1 MANPATQFTINALVK
16 GLEQVEGLKSA
27 VRSLQNTAQPAAEHV
42 SKLRDAAKSLGNAAE
57 ASTSDLRTSTTVL
70 KSLKDQ
76 VALTSKE
83 YRDLSNDLK
92 TVENRFNAAN
102 TAAKQFSA
110 SAGPLSGGTAGAGI
124 MGRPTEKLDPYMR
137 LGFET
142 KDPEYW
148 RKRQEDH
155 SSTYKGAAREFVGQA
170 IGPQQL
176 DYAATNKALS
186 GLESSLDQINDITNR
201 KRQERLQLNAKYNQL
216 EIEQQ
221 DAAHKKSLQIEKRND
236 DLDLEDFDRR
246 LNQRVA
252 IREEAEQAKAKRR
265 QRLAS
270 ATQSVG
276 AVAAAGVFGGPE
288 GAIGAALGA
297 FGGPQGAL
305 IGGAI
310 GAQVGMLR
318 QSAAGVAEYATQLTL
333 AKITLAQAS
342 TGIQQYNQQLQ
353 IARNVSKD
361 YSVGLLETI
370 NGYAQVAIAAKA
382 NGLSVAQTENIYRGV
397 IATGVAFG
405 KSQEDISAIVRAT
418 TQILSKA
425 KVTAEELGGQLGE
438 RIPGAVAKF
447 AEKTGRSLPGLA
459 KDLEQGKVTIA
470 DFVTFTKGQL
480 DDYDKIARIIGESPE
495 KAGAR
500 LKIALDT
507 AAEDYGGFFQTIG
520 AQFQDF
526 ATRLISWVNENSE
539 AIKRFVTFVANNFIN
554 LIAGIDLLI
563 GKIEEIPKAF
573 EKYLPKVIKAQF
585 EFSVFDKDR
594 LPEKLKQQ
602 WMQYTNNYK
611 NIFPEFKPSDAMF
624 GAGAGSGI
632 QSPEDKEKA
641 ITDIKQRAIIQ
652 LRELNEQTEEKIADM
667 REATIKRSIELER
680 NFADQR
686 LKTEREIQ
694 DLRNRSNELD
704 KNVAFNKK
712 REELRS
718 LGLGTEG
725 VDAAERISN
734 IAQNAQKERLQ
745 LQRNAEDNKLQR
757 ERQLEQFKT
766 TNAEQIGKIQL
777 TYTRSVAD
785 ILQKTGDN
793 LKEKMIDGAN
803 EVRKILGEI
812 STGQQAPANPT
823 LPGPSQPAPGRPIR
837 KVKDFEGEGRVI
849 TTAMTR
855 PKVESDFRGQSDVMT
870 HYTEKIPKGQG
881 MITQKQFRGQMGPPE
896 KAAKKLEQ
904 SQSTAKEIAGN
915 NILKDVIEKLNDE
928 REDALKP
935 LNDQKKSLTDQI
947 STQQRLYDLI
957 SSGLNP
963 ALADQVL
970 SIEKAAE
977 SQNKVLAS
985 VRDRAFI
992 ESKIMKNSEED
1003 RGAFLDISKKAA
1015 ADLAIQTSS
1024 TQALKEQAIALERAA
1039 EATTRLV
1046 NEKQRM
1052 KDLVQGIN
1060 TSIESGMVSA
1070 IDSAITG
1077 AKSLQEVMSNVLKDI
1092 GQMLISFGVK
1102 SLLNSLAGPSSSI
1115 LSGGGFS
1122 AGTSTAF
1129 GGGIPGLDMGQF
1141 GGIKMFAAGGR
1152 PPVGKASLVG
1162 EKGPELFVPSSSG
1175 TIIPADATAAMARYQ
1190 RQGGGSGGGNSS
1202 SDAMG
1207 ADAAA
1212 TPVLSMSFETTRF
1225 LGQDYVSTDQLQAA
1239 MMATEK
1245 RAAAA
1250 GAKAGAAQVTSK
1262 LQQSPSYRRQV
1273 GLR

>member
-1 MANPATQFTINALVK
+1 MANPATEFTIQAKVV
-16 GLEQVEGLKSA
+16 GADQVEGLKSA
-27 VRSLQNTAQPAAEHV
+27 VQSLRNRAIPAAEDI

-57 ASTSDLRTSTTVL
+57 ASTSDLRTSVTVL

-102 TAAKQFSA
+102 TAAKQFKS
-110 SAGPLSGGTAGAGI
+110 SAGPLGGGTAGAAI
-124 MGRPTEKLDPYMR
+124 MGRPAEKLDPYVR

-142 KDPEYW
+142 NDPEYW
-148 RKRQEDH
+148 RRKQQNI
-155 SSTYKGAAREFVGQA
+155 GGPQL
-170 IGPQQL
+170 GPQQL
-176 DYAATNKALS
+176 DYAATTKGLT
-186 GLESSLDQINDITNR
+186 GLESALDQMNDITNR

-470 DFVTFTKGQL
+470 DFVAFTKGQL

-539 AIKRFVTFVANNFIN
+539 AIKRFVTFAANNFIN

-611 NIFPEFKPSDAMF
+611 NIFPEFKPTDAMF
-624 GAGAGSGI
+624 GVGAGSGI

-680 NFADQR
+680 NFNDQR
-686 LKTEREIQ
+686 LKAEREIQ
-694 DLRNRSNELD
+694 DLRNRSNEL
-704 KNVAFNKK
+704 NQSIVFASQ
-712 REELRS
+712 RLRLES

-725 VDAAERISN
+725 VDAAEKINN
-734 IAQNAQKERLQ
+734 IFRNYEKEQ
-745 LQRNAEDNKLQR
+745 TQIQRTSQDNKIQR

-766 TNAEQIGKIQL
+766 TTAEQIGKMQIA
-777 TYTRSVAD
+777 YTRSVAD

-812 STGQQAPANPT
+812 STGQQAPAFPVLPDPT
-823 LPGPSQPAPGRPIR
+823 VPVRPTNQQANSR
-837 KVKDFEGEGRVI
+837 QAGVGMVI
-849 TTAMTR
+849 TPEMTR
-855 PKVESDFRGQSDVMT
+855 PLRGQLDPSRGQSDVVT
-870 HYTEKIPKGQG
+870 HRGIPAGQG
-881 MITQKQFRGQMGPPE
+881 MQTAAQLDRYAMRRPGLAAQNLQGKQ
-896 KAAKKLEQ
+896 
-904 SQSTAKEIAGN
+904 EIAANVKETN
-915 NILKDVIEKLNDE
+915 NLQTATLDLAQQR
-928 REDALKP
+928 REALRP
-935 LNDQKKSLTDQI
+935 LNEQKKNLETQLE
-947 STQQRLYDLI
+947 TQQRLYDLI
-957 SSGLNP
+957 SGGLNP
-963 ALADQVL
+963 ALADQII
-970 SIEKAAE
+970 SIERSSELQKNQLINARDTAIAE
-977 SQNKVLAS
+977 SNKKGISEEQRKLAIEASQNAAMDLINTNSTTEALKLQVIELEKAS
-985 VRDRAFI
+985 V
-992 ESKIMKNSEED
+992 
-1003 RGAFLDISKKAA
+1003 
-1015 ADLAIQTSS
+1015 
-1024 TQALKEQAIALERAA
+1024 
-1039 EATTRLV
+1039 ATTRIV

-1077 AKSLQEVMSNVLKDI
+1077 AKSLQDVMSSVLKDI

-1102 SLLNSLAGPSSSI
+1102 SLLNSFLGPSSSI
-1115 LSGGGFS
+1115 LSGGGFN

-1141 GGIKMFAAGGR
+1141 GGIKMFAAGGN
-1152 PPVGKASLVG
+1152 PPVGKPSLVG
-1162 EKGPELFVPSSSG
+1162 EKGPELFVPRTAG
-1175 TIIPADATAAMARYQ
+1175 TIVPADATAAAMARYQ
-1190 RQGGGSGGGNSS
+1190 RQGGGSGAGGSG
-1202 SDAMG
+1202 SDAM
-1207 ADAAA
+1207 AAGEA

-1225 LGQDYVSTDQLQAA
+1225 MDRDWVDKDQLVAA
-1239 MMATEK
+1239 MAATER
-1245 RAAAA
+1245 RATTA
-1250 GAKAGAAQVTSK
+1250 GAKAGAAQVTSR

>member
-1 MANPATQFTINALVK
+1 MANPATEFTIQAKVV
-16 GLEQVEGLKSA
+16 GADQVEGLKSA
-27 VRSLQNTAQPAAEHV
+27 VQSLRNRAIPAAEDIN
-42 SKLRDAAKSLGNAAE
+42 KLRDAAKSLGNAAE
-57 ASTSDLRTSTTVL
+57 ASTSDLRTSVTVL

-142 KDPEYW
+142 NDPEYW
-148 RKRQEDH
+148 RKRQETH
-155 SSTYKGAAREFVGQA
+155 PGGAAIF
-170 IGPQQL
+170 PQQL

-186 GLESSLDQINDITNR
+186 SMQSANDQMTAVAN
-201 KRQERLQLNAKYNQL
+201 KGRQDRLLVQEKYNQL

-252 IREEAEQAKAKRR
+252 IREKAEQAKAKRR
-265 QRLAS
+265 QRLAA

-470 DFVTFTKGQL
+470 DFVAFTKGQL

-539 AIKRFVTFVANNFIN
+539 AIKRFVTFTANNFIN

-573 EKYLPKVIKAQF
+573 EKYL
-585 EFSVFDKDR
+585 
-594 LPEKLKQQ
+594 LK
-602 WMQYTNNYK
+602 
-611 NIFPEFKPSDAMF
+611 
-624 GAGAGSGI
+624 
-632 QSPEDKEKA
+632 
-641 ITDIKQRAIIQ
+641 
-652 LRELNEQTEEKIADM
+652 
-667 REATIKRSIELER
+667 
-680 NFADQR
+680 
-686 LKTEREIQ
+686 
-694 DLRNRSNELD
+694 
-704 KNVAFNKK
+704 
-712 REELRS
+712 
-718 LGLGTEG
+718 
-725 VDAAERISN
+725 
-734 IAQNAQKERLQ
+734 
-745 LQRNAEDNKLQR
+745 
-757 ERQLEQFKT
+757 
-766 TNAEQIGKIQL
+766 
-777 TYTRSVAD
+777 
-785 ILQKTGDN
+785 
-793 LKEKMIDGAN
+793 
-803 EVRKILGEI
+803 
-812 STGQQAPANPT
+812 
-823 LPGPSQPAPGRPIR
+823 
-837 KVKDFEGEGRVI
+837 
-849 TTAMTR
+849 
-855 PKVESDFRGQSDVMT
+855 
-870 HYTEKIPKGQG
+870 
-881 MITQKQFRGQMGPPE
+881 
-896 KAAKKLEQ
+896 
-904 SQSTAKEIAGN
+904 
-915 NILKDVIEKLNDE
+915 
-928 REDALKP
+928 
-935 LNDQKKSLTDQI
+935 
-947 STQQRLYDLI
+947 
-957 SSGLNP
+957 
-963 ALADQVL
+963 
-970 SIEKAAE
+970 
-977 SQNKVLAS
+977 
-985 VRDRAFI
+985 
-992 ESKIMKNSEED
+992 
-1003 RGAFLDISKKAA
+1003 
-1015 ADLAIQTSS
+1015 
-1024 TQALKEQAIALERAA
+1024 
-1039 EATTRLV
+1039 
-1046 NEKQRM
+1046 
-1052 KDLVQGIN
+1052 
-1060 TSIESGMVSA
+1060 
-1070 IDSAITG
+1070 
-1077 AKSLQEVMSNVLKDI
+1077 
-1092 GQMLISFGVK
+1092 
-1102 SLLNSLAGPSSSI
+1102 
-1115 LSGGGFS
+1115 
-1122 AGTSTAF
+1122 
-1129 GGGIPGLDMGQF
+1129 
-1141 GGIKMFAAGGR
+1141 
-1152 PPVGKASLVG
+1152 
-1162 EKGPELFVPSSSG
+1162 
-1175 TIIPADATAAMARYQ
+1175 
-1190 RQGGGSGGGNSS
+1190 
-1202 SDAMG
+1202 
-1207 ADAAA
+1207 
-1212 TPVLSMSFETTRF
+1212 
-1225 LGQDYVSTDQLQAA
+1225 
-1239 MMATEK
+1239 
-1245 RAAAA
+1245 
-1250 GAKAGAAQVTSK
+1250 
-1262 LQQSPSYRRQV
+1262 
-1273 GLR
+1273 